1 MRTLMSNTTTQSMEM
16 NWVDAASRNV
26 AGIPTMTPST
36 VKWITQS
43 VLYLCQ
49 FLGQNSPDP
58 RQWQPLEIHAWH
70 QQLLQT
76 VSAVTANSYLRGVK
90 TLCARLY
97 KLGHL
102 TDNPT
107 LHIPYAPEPPAQPKA
122 IKLGTYCAMR
132 SAAQT
137 TRDTAIID
145 TLWGTGCRITELTT
159 MALTTLEL
167 WAENDKHCMAIQV
180 RGKFGKARYVYSDAA
195 KSIADWLNERP
206 ADRTHA
212 LFTTHHGKPLTTN
225 AIQSILRKARISA
238 DLPKNT
244 VANAHSF
251 RHAFA
256 IRMLDAGHDIS
267 AVSAWLGHEDPT
279 FTARVYVI
287 RREDELRR
295 KYFNHNGHNGHNG
308 RY

>member
-1 MRTLMSNTTTQSMEM
+1 MSETATQSMEM
-16 NWVDAASRNV
+16 NWVDVASRNV

-36 VKWITQS
+36 VKWISQS
-43 VLYLCQ
+43 VHYLCQ

-58 RQWQPLEIHAWH
+58 RQWSPIDIHTWH
-70 QQLLQT
+70 QHLLQT
-76 VSAVTANSYLRGVK
+76 ISAVTANSYLRGIK
-90 TLCARLY
+90 TFCARLY
-97 KLGHL
+97 KHGHL
-102 TDNPT
+102 THNPT
-107 LHIPYAPEPPAQPKA
+107 QHIPYAPEPPAQPKA
-122 IKLGTYCAMR
+122 IKLNTYRAMR
-132 SAAQT
+132 GGAQT

-159 MALTTLEL
+159 MQLTTLEL
-167 WAENDKHCMAIQV
+167 WQENDKRCMAVQV
-180 RGKFGKARYVYSDAA
+180 RGKFGKSRYVYSDIAQ
-195 KSIADWLNERP
+195 SIADWLEERP
-206 ADRTHA
+206 SNRTHAA
-212 LFTTHHGKPLTTN
+212 LFTTQCGKPLTTN

-238 DLPKNT
+238 NLPKNT

-267 AVSAWLGHEDPT
+267 AVSAWLGHADPA

-295 KYFNHNGHNGHNG
+295 KYFNGNRNRH
-308 RY
+308 R